1 MALSIVLHLFFFAF
15 LMVNHLFWTI
25 RAPDLQGFQ
34 VNLIGSDPGGGNAGE
49 ILAAP
54 TGGSVA
60 KAGLPAAKSSEKPPI
75 ASPPPAPARKKSE
88 SAMPDAPVEKLPPP
102 LVKVTKDVPP
112 AQNDPERLEDWW
124 KKQKRA
130 LKAPEKKPV
139 EKKKPVPIETRTRT
153 AKIDI
158 ERKSIPIPPMSPS
171 PQNLPKPEKTESPRL
186 SPQTSGGVLGGTGTQ
201 GETGMTSNQGA
212 TQGDGGLSSLPGNT
226 VSSSIGGPGGGGA
239 GGTGMGA
246 VGSSSFR
253 FPSYLQKIDNKIRWQ
268 WAPPPVRSKADSL
281 VVRFTI
287 KKDGSIDKRSVTVEE
302 SSGNAFFDQA
312 AMRAIFAA
320 HPLPPLPEAYSEDL
334 LTVYMNFVVKEDS

>member
-1 MALSIVLHLFFFAF
+1 
-15 LMVNHLFWTI
+15 
-25 RAPDLQGFQ
+25 
-34 VNLIGSDPGGGNAGE
+34 
-49 ILAAP
+49 
-54 TGGSVA
+54 
-60 KAGLPAAKSSEKPPI
+60 
-75 ASPPPAPARKKSE
+75 
-88 SAMPDAPVEKLPPP
+88 
-102 LVKVTKDVPP
+102 
-112 AQNDPERLEDWW
+112 
-124 KKQKRA
+124 
-130 LKAPEKKPV
+130 
-139 EKKKPVPIETRTRT
+139 
-153 AKIDI
+153 
-158 ERKSIPIPPMSPS
+158 
-171 PQNLPKPEKTESPRL
+171 
-186 SPQTSGGVLGGTGTQ
+186 
-201 GETGMTSNQGA
+201 MTSNQGA